1 MEDKRTTCDKPNLPL
16 IGDRAPEFKAV
27 TTNGVINFPEDYKG
41 KWVIFFSHPADFTPV
56 CSTEFMTFAS
66 MADEFK
72 ELNTELIGLSVDS
85 LHSHIAW
92 LRDLEKKSWN
102 GIENLNIKFPLIADI
117 STEVS
122 QKYGMLHAGSKT
134 STVRAV
140 FVIDPEGIVRT
151 ILYYPASTG
160 RNMDEIKRIVV
171 ALQKADE
178 ESIATPANWK
188 PGCDV
193 IVPPPA
199 TAEEA
204 KDRMSWDDKDINRLE
219 WYLTFKKDKE

>member
-1 MEDKRTTCDKPNLPL
+1 MPL
-16 IGDRAPEFKAV
+16 IGDPAPEFTAS
-27 TTNGVINFPEDYKG
+27 TTNGEINFPEDYKG
-41 KWVIFFSHPADFTPV
+41 KWVILFSHPADFTPV

-92 LRDLEKKSWN
+92 LRDLETK
-102 GIENLNIKFPLIADI
+102 EFDNIKNVKVTFPLIDDI
-117 STEVS
+117 SMNVAN
-122 QKYGMLHAGSKT
+122 KYGMLHTQDAT

-140 FVIDPEGIVRT
+140 FVIDDKGIIRT

-160 RNMDEIKRIVV
+160 RNMQEIKRIVI

-178 ESIATPANWK
+178 ESIATPANWE
-188 PGCDV
+188 PGKDV

-199 TAEEA
+199 TSEGARE
-204 KDRMSWDDKDINRLE
+204 RMTWDCEDINRQA
-219 WYLTFKKDKE
+219 WYLTFKKDK